1 MIKIKEIRKEYDM
14 GRIDKIM
21 GEINH
26 QIWEFRRKYNEK
38 PKFVLISEELLI
50 LFNYKMN
57 LLYDKEI
64 IMLDNEP
71 LKIGRIYGTVVIVSR
86 ALKDYEF
93 EVR

>member
-1 MIKIKEIRKEYDM
+1 MIEIKEIRKEYDM

-26 QIWEFRRKYNEK
+26 QIWEFWRKYKEK